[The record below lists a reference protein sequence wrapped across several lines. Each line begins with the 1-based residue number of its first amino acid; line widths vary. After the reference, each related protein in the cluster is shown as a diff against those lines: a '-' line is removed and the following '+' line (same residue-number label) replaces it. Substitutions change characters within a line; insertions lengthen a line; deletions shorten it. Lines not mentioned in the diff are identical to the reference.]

1 MVTQA
6 IIVMAEGHAGWPP
19 PPSPPSGS
27 QAEFSWLAVDI
38 LIEAQHQSTGEA
50 S

>member
-6 IIVMAEGHAGWPP
+6 ITVMAEGHAGQSP
-19 PPSPPSGS
+19 PPSPPPGS
-27 QAEFSWLAVDI
+27 QAEVSWLAVDI